1 MTMKKE
7 RIVRVQRD
15 RSGAL
20 RKLGPGAARVLVQPR
35 FDAKRADSAAAF
47 REDADAPKLTRRE
60 LAGFRRV
67 NSTDAPDLALLRRRL
82 RLSQGAFADLFGIP
96 LGTVKDWEQGR
107 RQPDAPARAY
117 LRVIARDPDAVRRAL
132 KTAAE

>member
-1 MTMKKE
+1 MTTKK
-7 RIVRVQRD
+7 RPITRVRLDRD
-15 RSGAL
+15 REF
-20 RKLGPGAARVLVQPR
+20 RKLTASARTIVKPR
-35 FDAKRADSAAAF
+35 FDPKRVDSAAAF
-47 REDADAPKLTRRE
+47 APDKDLPKLTRRE
-60 LAGFRRV
+60 LRSFRPV
-67 NSTDAPDLALLRRRL
+67 NGVATPDVSSVRRRL

-107 RQPDAPARAY
+107 RAPDAPARAY